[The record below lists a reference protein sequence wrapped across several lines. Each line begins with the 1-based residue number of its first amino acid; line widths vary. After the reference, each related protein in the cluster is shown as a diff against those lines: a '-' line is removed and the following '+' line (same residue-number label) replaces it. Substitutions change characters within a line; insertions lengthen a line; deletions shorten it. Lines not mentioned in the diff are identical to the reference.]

1 MCDRNETANNCI
13 YEILKTILVLQREAN
28 VTDCCLDT
36 CDKKCLGCTPSV
48 CFFNTRPITLY
59 TCGCCNTALQ
69 IPVSRIPN
77 ETTTSNVFRI
87 EKLDDNCATFRVL
100 IPTVED
106 DIVTYTATNS
116 FFTINLDC
124 VCVLKC
130 LADTFIDTL

>member
-13 YEILKTILVLQREAN
+13 HEILKTILVLQREAN